1 MSGLI
6 SYAMLYGGDKKSI
19 SVIKPLSVT
28 KNGKYDAPKGVDGFN
43 PAIVNVPDRY
53 TEGYNAGYE
62 QGYSNGKKIYEN
74 LYDRETGTLPPVT
87 DDMGNVIENAI
98 PITNDDELNDY
109 LKSTTFVSNGDSVNV
124 IGFGGDTEFTVYRS
138 EEYSDRYKQYVVKMN
153 VKIRNRITGK
163 ERIFV
168 GPNGLITDYPSIIK
182 TKVNFVYFYNE
193 YGSVGIDYSCTFPDG
208 RDTGGNA
215 GGDARDV
222 GGTKFINNNTST
234 EWIYS

>member
-1 MSGLI
+1 MSFFAGYLLGLEE
-6 SYAMLYGGDKKSI
+6 SGSPA
-19 SVIKPLSVT
+19 VIQPLSVT
-28 KNGKYDAPKGVDGFN
+28 QNGKYDAPAGVDGFN
-43 PAIVNVPDRY
+43 PVIVNVPDRY
-53 TEGYNAGYE
+53 DEGYNAGYE

-74 LYDRETGTLPPVT
+74 LYDRETGTLPPIT

-109 LKSTTFVSNGDSVNV
+109 LKSTAFVSNGDSVNV

-138 EEYSDRYKQYVVKMN
+138 EEYNSHYKQYVVKMN

-168 GPNGLITDYPSIIK
+168 GPNGLITDYPSTIK
-182 TKVNFVYFYNE
+182 TKVNSVYFYNS

-222 GGTKFINNNTST
+222 GGTKFIENNTST